1 MYEEHDIGQGSLR
14 IIVDGCFSAVVIGR
28 FLSIVCKEIGVF
40 LIDSVLFMLVLA
52 PAFPCVFFPHVSY
65 PFKRGL
71 PGGGAASG
79 QLAKGVSRARSASIT
94 ARCWPA
100 FYYTFT
106 N

>member
-52 PAFPCVFFPHVSY
+52 PAFPCVFFILLKGDCPEAA
-65 PFKRGL
+65 PP
-71 PGGGAASG
+71 PGSL
-79 QLAKGVSRARSASIT
+79 QKG
-94 ARCWPA
+94 
-100 FYYTFT
+100 
-106 N
+106 